1 MYHHDRHRCLRH
13 PGDGPAQ
20 LRVGARPGS
29 ASAAATERQRAVLPL
44 RPARFLARGAR
55 HDAHPRQAL
64 SPDDA
69 GQDRA
74 LPPLHEEP
82 DPARELLSARSART
96 APGRVRRLL
105 QLAEVPRKSQQPN
118 PGRCLLRSWS
128 NHPDTEGK
136 HQTENHRAT
145 TPAASPDCS
154 FNFNS
159 DGPDPLLNPLL
170 TCPKGSDDVQRAAE
184 QAKAGH
190 GQIVAAM
197 AEAGVGKS
205 RLIFEFKAVSQS
217 GWMVLEAFSVSHGK
231 ASAFL
236 PVIDLLWSY
245 FKISSEDDE
254 RTRREKINGKI
265 LTLGRSLEDALPYLY
280 GLLGLSDENTQIA
293 EVEAQTRKRR
303 SLEAITVIAIG
314 WLLSYGVRITSTGN
328 LPDASGCT
336 R

>member
-136 HQTENHRAT
+136 HQAQNHRAT

-170 TCPKGSDDVQRAAE
+170 TCPKGSDDVHSGRLSTKVPAIPVENPLSWSKTGPFFRSESKFTLPGYAV
-184 QAKAGH
+184 
-190 GQIVAAM
+190 QIP
-197 AEAGVGKS
+197 
-205 RLIFEFKAVSQS
+205 
-217 GWMVLEAFSVSHGK
+217 W
-231 ASAFL
+231 
-236 PVIDLLWSY
+236 
-245 FKISSEDDE
+245 
-254 RTRREKINGKI
+254 
-265 LTLGRSLEDALPYLY
+265 
-280 GLLGLSDENTQIA
+280 
-293 EVEAQTRKRR
+293 
-303 SLEAITVIAIG
+303 
-314 WLLSYGVRITSTGN
+314 
-328 LPDASGCT
+328 
-336 R
+336 

>member
-1 MYHHDRHRCLRH
+1 MYYHDRHRCLRH

-136 HQTENHRAT
+136 HLTENHRAT

-170 TCPKGSDDVQRAAE
+170 TCPKGSDDVHFPPSRFWLAIQPAFAWNKSTLFSAQSSLMCCGEISETAVTALRTPRPDRSPGPRDTAA
-184 QAKAGH
+184 Q
-190 GQIVAAM
+190 
-197 AEAGVGKS
+197 
-205 RLIFEFKAVSQS
+205 
-217 GWMVLEAFSVSHGK
+217 
-231 ASAFL
+231 
-236 PVIDLLWSY
+236 D
-245 FKISSEDDE
+245 
-254 RTRREKINGKI
+254 RR
-265 LTLGRSLEDALPYLY
+265 RR
-280 GLLGLSDENTQIA
+280 
-293 EVEAQTRKRR
+293 QTRPR
-303 SLEAITVIAIG
+303 
-314 WLLSYGVRITSTGN
+314 
-328 LPDASGCT
+328 PDS
-336 R
+336 

>member
-170 TCPKGSDDVQRAAE
+170 TCPKGSDDVQLDVSPFSFAGRTAFAGRESERNTIRAALDR
-184 QAKAGH
+184 AVGGH
-190 GQIVAAM
+190 GSIVM
-197 AEAGVGKS
+197 LGGGPGVGKS
-205 RLIFEFKAVSQS
+205 RLAMEMAEYAAAHGYRYAV
-217 GWMVLEAFSVSHGK
+217 GHCYERDEPFP
-231 ASAFL
+231 FL
-236 PVIDLLWSY
+236 PFAEIIES
-245 FKISSEDDE
+245 
-254 RTRREKINGKI
+254 
-265 LTLGRSLEDALPYLY
+265 
-280 GLLGLSDENTQIA
+280 GLARAPS
-293 EVEAQTRKRR
+293 
-303 SLEAITVIAIG
+303 
-314 WLLSYGVRITSTGN
+314 
-328 LPDASGCT
+328 
-336 R
+336 